1 MDLSQR
7 SLQINGKLFSNFK
20 LIFILMAENPKI
32 FKQIGG
38 VNIDQSAMCYYI
50 SMDLS

>member
-1 MDLSQR
+1 
-7 SLQINGKLFSNFK
+7 
-20 LIFILMAENPKI
+20 MAENQKI

-50 SMDLS
+50 SMDLSWQVLQTNESSFQIFEFFF